1 MNINNSNTLQLDR
14 YDLQILRELQ
24 RDAGLSNQDL
34 AERIGLSASP
44 CLRRVRQ
51 LEELGL
57 IRQRVALLDRRKL
70 GLTLSAYVLIS
81 MDKHTPDRFS
91 HFEAELAKCPE
102 VLECC
107 LITGMEADY
116 LIKVV
121 ATDMDHYQQFLLG
134 TLTRIDG
141 VSSVRS
147 SFILRPVMEAT
158 ELPLE
163 HLRR

>member
-1 MNINNSNTLQLDR
+1 MNNNQANSLQLDR

-24 RDAGLSNQDL
+24 RDAGLSNQVL

-51 LEELGL
+51 LEEQGL
-57 IRQRVALLDRRKL
+57 IRRRVAILDQRKL
-70 GLTLSAYVLIS
+70 GLTLSAYVMVS
-81 MDKHTPDRFS
+81 MDKHTPDRFN
-91 HFEAELAKCPE
+91 HFEDALSKCPE

-134 TLTRIDG
+134 TLTRIEG
-141 VSSVRS
+141 VSSVR
-147 SFILRPVMEAT
+147 
-158 ELPLE
+158 
-163 HLRR
+163 

>member
-1 MNINNSNTLQLDR
+1 MHNNQVNSLQLDR

-51 LEELGL
+51 LEEQGL
-57 IRQRVALLDRRKL
+57 IRRRVAILDQRKL
-70 GLTLSAYVLIS
+70 GLTLSAYVMVS

-91 HFEAELAKCPE
+91 HFEDALAKCPE

-134 TLTRIDG
+134 TLTRIEG

-147 SFILRPVMEAT
+147 SFILRPVLEST
-158 ELPLE
+158 QLPLE